1 MTVFRVAFE
10 RWVDP
15 ANERPLARLMDE
27 SLEQLRGVT
36 AARAGS

>member
-1 MTVFRVAFE
+1 MAVFRVAFE

-15 ANERPLARLMDE
+15 GNERSLRQLMDE

-36 AARAGS
+36 AAGA